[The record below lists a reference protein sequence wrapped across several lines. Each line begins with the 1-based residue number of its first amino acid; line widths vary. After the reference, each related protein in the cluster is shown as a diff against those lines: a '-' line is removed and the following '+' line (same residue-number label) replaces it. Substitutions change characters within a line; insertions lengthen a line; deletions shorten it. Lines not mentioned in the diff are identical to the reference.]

1 MLAAL
6 ADRIV
11 ALHAGS
17 AASRAVLVALSGI
30 DGSGKGWVAA
40 QLSQALQDCG
50 LRVANVNIDGWLNLP
65 AVRFDPAN
73 PAEHFYQH
81 AIRFEAMFAQL
92 VLPLRDRRSLHI
104 EADFAEETAT
114 AFRRQAFDY
123 DDVDVI
129 VLEGI
134 FLLKPAFRAH
144 YDLSVW
150 IDCSFETALERALA
164 RGQEGLSRDD
174 TIRAYRTIYF
184 PAEEIHLRRD
194 DPRAAAN
201 VIVNNDARL
210 GPLPA

>member
-1 MLAAL
+1 ML

-11 ALHAGS
+11 ALRATIPATR
-17 AASRAVLVALSGI
+17 AALVGLSGI

-40 QLSQALQDCG
+40 QLSQVLQSHG

-65 AVRFDPAN
+65 AVRFDPTN

-92 VLPLRDRRSLHI
+92 VLPLREHRSLHI
-104 EADFAEETAT
+104 EADFADETAT

-134 FLLKPAFRAH
+134 FLLKPAFRPH

-164 RGQEGLSRDD
+164 RGQEGLSRDE

-184 PAEEIHLRRD
+184 PAEELHLRRD
-194 DPRAAAN
+194 DPGAAAD

-210 GPLPA
+210 GPLPT